1 MSAVNRGLR
10 QASKQV
16 RLSQRVS
23 NLSCTRSSAGL
34 QSAFRLQNSSSTS
47 TSALPNTRTS
57 SFSTMASLQSAAP
70 GVTPMPAHHKGYDPE
85 ITDIADYVL
94 NKNID
99 SDLAVSLLSP
109 LPPLP
114 AIRLKKPQSQKS
126 HEMKLAIH
134 RTKYP
139 KMHNTNMLTTNV
151 YSSTLP
157 DGSSLT
163 LSAAVLRASAS
174 RSAPSSLV
182 LPSQAPLSP
191 TAPRSPVPPTSSTPS
206 MPPSTLAP

>member
-16 RLSQRVS
+16 RLSQRAVS
-23 NLSCTRSSAGL
+23 NLSSTRSAAGL

-70 GVTPMPAHHKGYDPE
+70 GTTPMPAHHKGYDKE

-99 SDLAVSLLSP
+99 SDLAVSSSSVPSGQFVSKSP
-109 LPPLP
+109 
-114 AIRLKKPQSQKS
+114 QWD
-126 HEMKLAIH
+126 
-134 RTKYP
+134 
-139 KMHNTNMLTTNV
+139 N
-151 YSSTLP
+151 
-157 DGSSLT
+157 
-163 LSAAVLRASAS
+163 
-174 RSAPSSLV
+174 
-182 LPSQAPLSP
+182 
-191 TAPRSPVPPTSSTPS
+191 
-206 MPPSTLAP
+206 

>member
-23 NLSCTRSSAGL
+23 NLSTRSAAGL

-70 GVTPMPAHHKGYDPE
+70 GVTPMPAHHKGYDQE

-99 SDLAVSLLSP
+99 SELAVSFILFRPFRSIHPKKALTSQ
-109 LPPLP
+109 LP
-114 AIRLKKPQSQKS
+114 
-126 HEMKLAIH
+126 
-134 RTKYP
+134 RT
-139 KMHNTNMLTTNV
+139 
-151 YSSTLP
+151 
-157 DGSSLT
+157 
-163 LSAAVLRASAS
+163 AVL
-174 RSAPSSLV
+174 
-182 LPSQAPLSP
+182 
-191 TAPRSPVPPTSSTPS
+191 
-206 MPPSTLAP
+206 